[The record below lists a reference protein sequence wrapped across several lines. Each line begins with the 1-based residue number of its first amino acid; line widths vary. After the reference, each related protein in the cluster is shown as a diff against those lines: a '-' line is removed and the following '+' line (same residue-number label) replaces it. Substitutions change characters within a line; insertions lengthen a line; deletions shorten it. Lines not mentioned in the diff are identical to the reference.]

1 MTDEQRAAFQDLQRR
16 RAIGFAE
23 ADRLRYERVRETST
37 IDAIAS
43 LRRAFQLATESMPA
57 RPSSGLVE
65 FYRALS
71 RSLNQH

>member
-1 MTDEQRAAFQDLQRR
+1 MTDEQREAFQELQLR

-23 ADRLRYERVRETST
+23 ADRLRYERVKETST
-37 IDAIAS
+37 MEAIAS
-43 LRRAFQLATESMPA
+43 LRRAFVLAAQLPA

-71 RSLNQH
+71 RSL